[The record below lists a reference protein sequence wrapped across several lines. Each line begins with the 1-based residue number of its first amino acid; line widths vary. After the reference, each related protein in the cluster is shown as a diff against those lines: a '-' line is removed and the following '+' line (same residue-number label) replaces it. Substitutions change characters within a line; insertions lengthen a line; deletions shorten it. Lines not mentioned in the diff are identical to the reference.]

1 MQKEAKKKKKSFFVT
16 YLSRVRRYSD
26 AGLGS

>member
-1 MQKEAKKKKKSFFVT
+1 MQKEAKKKKSFFVT